1 MATNNSKRRILIFST
16 AYYPFVGGAE
26 VAIKEIT
33 DRLGNDFDFDLI
45 TARLQKNSPEFEK
58 IGNVNVYR
66 TGVGRVVLDKLILP
80 FVGVRLVSK
89 LYKQNNY
96 FCFWAMMVTF
106 GSGAGFLYNIF
117 RKLSGRKK
125 IPIILTLQEG
135 DSESHLKYKWAGLIA
150 LSWKLALWQTDF
162 LTGIS
167 NFLLNKAKRNGY
179 KKKVFLVPNGVD
191 VRIFSQKIEDKTK
204 IEIKKSLAKKEGD
217 VLMVLLESDESI
229 RKSKGGNRPINTM
242 EDRARISAALKS
254 VDIVVKLPH
263 MGSDKEYDDLI
274 EKIQPAV
281 LASAIGDRAIDHKK
295 RQAKKLEIELKIVM
309 KVLKDKSTTNLVN
322 LLSHPEFISGSK

>member
-1 MATNNSKRRILIFST
+1 MK
-16 AYYPFVGGAE
+16 
-26 VAIKEIT
+26 KH
-33 DRLGNDFDFDLI
+33 
-45 TARLQKNSPEFEK
+45 
-58 IGNVNVYR
+58 
-66 TGVGRVVLDKLILP
+66 KLILP

-179 KKKVFLVPNGVD
+179 KKEVFLVPNGVD

-217 VLMVLLESDESI
+217 VFLVTSGRLA
-229 RKSKGGNRPINTM
+229 RKNAI
-242 EDRARISAALKS
+242 DDIISALTLLPENISLLIIGKGDEGPNLQKQAKELKVSDRVKFLGFLPYKDIPKYLS
-254 VDIVVKLPH
+254 VCDIFIRPSRSEGFGNSFIEAMAAGLPVIATPV
-263 MGSDKEYDDLI
+263 GGIPDFVDDKETGFFASPDNPQSI
-274 EKIQPAV
+274 KVAV
-281 LASAIGDRAIDHKK
+281 MTLLNDKTLRDNIVQKAQNRVLGGYSWDRIANQMGAVFDRI
-295 RQAKKLEIELKIVM
+295 
-309 KVLKDKSTTNLVN
+309 
-322 LLSHPEFISGSK
+322 